1 MRAWLRI
8 ATVVLGLLVASAGLA
23 TVPPTTFEQAME
35 LYNAGDMKA
44 AVEAFR
50 AVLAEEPDHALAK
63 RYLQEALAALEAAGE
78 AETPAEEE
86 RPETVSEPEAPTSA
100 PGEVPAAPA
109 PEAPGEPVLDASEEG
124 LIERARMEAELRA
137 RQEAFERRRVY
148 QQLVS
153 EADAAMRKAD
163 YEAAAGLYEQALDM
177 LPGDETAARGL
188 ERAQAAAA
196 KEAER
201 RRQYLETRG
210 KQELAAALE
219 RGKGLMEQGLFEE
232 AAVEF
237 RKALLIDPENEEAAR
252 LLSDALL
259 PTGEPTEERKVIL
272 ARRQAE
278 LYLREA
284 RALYNDGRFE
294 EAAIQAEK
302 AVAAALPGE
311 PVYAQAQW
319 LRGEIRAAQAA
330 YERARAEEARRLE
343 ALRQL
348 SMVDEAWGN
357 LGQLGEGAVEA
368 RAEKAVVTEGQDPKY
383 EAAKKVMIKPSFTDA
398 HIRHVLMFIHQVSG
412 LNIVLDEGALQ
423 REEAG
428 APLAVAGPVA
438 PAPGG
443 FGVGAPGFGAPAP
456 APAGAPSGAAVDPTV
471 TFEYVSEVPV
481 TAVLDAVTTG
491 KGLLV
496 STVDL
501 PSNIVIKG
509 EGAVSREPLEFR
521 VFPYQAG
528 TGETVQYKS
537 IQSLEDLD
545 LGETSRR

>member
-8 ATVVLGLLVASAGLA
+8 ATVVLGLLVVSAGLA
-23 TVPPTTFEQAME
+23 TVPPTAFEQAME

-86 RPETVSEPEAPTSA
+86 VPETVSQPEAGT
-100 PGEVPAAPA
+100 PASG
-109 PEAPGEPVLDASEEG
+109 PEASGGPVPDASEEG

-148 QQLVS
+148 DQLIS

-163 YEAAAGLYEQALDM
+163 YEAAVDLYEQALDM
-177 LPGDETAARGL
+177 LPGDEMAAKGL

-219 RGKGLMEQGLFEE
+219 RGKELMERGLFEE

-259 PTGEPTEERKVIL
+259 PTGEPTEERKVVL

-284 RALYNDGRFE
+284 RALYDDGRFE
-294 EAAIQAEK
+294 EAAIQADK
-302 AVAAALPGE
+302 AIAAALPGE

-368 RAEKAVVTEGQDPKY
+368 RAEKAVVTEGQDPRY
-383 EAAKKVMIKPSFTDA
+383 EAAKRVMIKPSFTDA

-428 APLAVAGPVA
+428 MPLAAVAGPVA

-443 FGVGAPGFGAPAP
+443 FGVEAPGFGPPAP
-456 APAGAPSGAAVDPTV
+456 GVVSSGAPVDPTV

-509 EGAVSREPLEFR
+509 KGAVSREPLEFR